1 MNISDSEIERE
12 QYKIFYLYL
21 KSLRIIYKLLAA
33 NECKYND
40 FKELFEKIEEY
51 QNKLDKE
58 YLDEINIRVNNII
71 SVSIFT
77 RQKNFFIY
85 FIQNFFFSTEED
97 RKEELEIISQTKN
110 EYVQFSSKIIS
121 HPSIYNNKTNVNTIL
136 ISNFQYMIKFLHY
149 EQYLLWF
156 KDYITLY
163 ENSLNTLLN
172 SNKHIP
178 ITWKYY
184 LGIMAVSTMKNDF
197 LLRIL
202 EEEFLENGGDINW
215 LIIGIDVIPN
225 KLKKLANFNEILCHQ
240 PWNLNE
246 EIIKSLKHNMNICEL
261 TEATL
266 VLIEFHKISL
276 IQELFEIKIQNESN
290 VSSDNSIMTNSSSKN
305 LDIKNEILDNVDMKV
320 QDEIIKN
327 SEEIEKEEENNI
339 FKNKS
344 SNFLSYETCNQKQIS
359 FNSFD
364 LNKESE
370 QKNDFFIEKILQKHT
385 TSELDKIAFKGPNN
399 NIFLTYYEYNW
410 DDSGYYILK
419 NFCPILIDCINKEL
433 IYITSL
439 NSNLNDLKTESPL
452 SSIYVQRAIRVYIEK
467 LFGFYHEDYNYKYIT
482 KLLTGNIQITK
493 FLKKFVCYPKTVVE
507 SDFQEINKI
516 FLHEEIIHII
526 LLIAII
532 KSRIQLT
539 YYSKIVN
546 ELSKCNE

>member
-12 QYKIFYLYL
+12 QDTIFYLYI
-21 KSLRIIYKLLAA
+21 KALRTIYKLLSE
-33 NECKYND
+33 NECKYKD
-40 FKELFEKIEEY
+40 FHELFQKIEEY

-156 KDYITLY
+156 KDYLTLY
-163 ENSLNTLLN
+163 EKSLNTLLN
-172 SNKHIP
+172 NNKYIP

-184 LGIMAVSTMKNDF
+184 LGIMAVSTMKNEF
-197 LLRIL
+197 LLRTL
-202 EEEFLENGGDINW
+202 EEEFLDNGGDINW

-290 VSSDNSIMTNSSSKN
+290 VSSDNSIMTNCSSKN

-320 QDEIIKN
+320 QDEIIKS

-370 QKNDFFIEKILQKHT
+370 QKNDFFIEKIIKKHT

-399 NIFLTYYEYNW
+399 NITLTYYEYNW
-410 DDSGYYILK
+410 NDSGYYILK

-526 LLIAII
+526 LLIAIL

-539 YYSKIVN
+539 YYSKIIN
-546 ELSKCNE
+546 EVSKCNE